1 MFNYVGKPHQN
12 VLMHFWA
19 FGAEETFLFFAV
31 PIIAFCK
38 KELAVKIFSF
48 LALFSMAA
56 RGITFYY
63 FTDPS
68 QFDWWT
74 YMQTH
79 LHLFGLSFG
88 VIIALTKDS
97 FKFNSVFLKFKVHWA
112 ALILLI
118 LVSPYLETKFDIPYL
133 WLYKPI
139 FSCMGFTVLLRYFL
153 TYPDSFLSKGLTR
166 LFNSR
171 IYTTAILTV
180 MVIIL
185 IMIMYPCKQN
195 TPTWVLLKLG
205 FYIFIVSIGVIF
217 MHDCVILKENNEKRG
232 DAEDSDIIN
241 IVTDKDNN
249 DDIFNNIIVV
259 IM

>member
-1 MFNYVGKPHQN
+1 M
-12 VLMHFWA
+12 
-19 FGAEETFLFFAV
+19 
-31 PIIAFCK
+31 PID
-38 KELAVKIFSF
+38 
-48 LALFSMAA
+48 
-56 RGITFYY
+56 ITS
-63 FTDPS
+63 TLS
-68 QFDWWT
+68 Q
-74 YMQTH
+74 
-79 LHLFGLSFG
+79 GES
-88 VIIALTKDS
+88 LT
-97 FKFNSVFLKFKVHWA
+97 
-112 ALILLI
+112 
-118 LVSPYLETKFDIPYL
+118 
-133 WLYKPI
+133 
-139 FSCMGFTVLLRYFL
+139 
-153 TYPDSFLSKGLTR
+153 FLSKGLTR

-249 DDIFNNIIVV
+249 DDIFNESISVKIDKFDKSDDTLVGSTNVAVGGDAESIFNLYGV
-259 IM
+259 